1 MAEENK
7 QLENQNET
15 FSIKELTF
23 EPHLKTIIID
33 MGTGMNRMV
42 RYPGSEFFG
51 TRHLG
56 IQHSTKYNSL
66 NFGTGLLARPIFPGS
81 YRLIF
86 TGFSSSWTG
95 FYISSMGEASL
106 ALDNEG
112 LNLVIIT
119 GRAQQLFDL
128 MPNHIHREKIQVRV
142 ESIAYGWKIWNSG
155 RRDVHSRMNYVN
167 ERYGGEF
174 EEQYRI
180 RAIGPAALT
189 TDFGEIVSVTA
200 WKDEFTY
207 VDTWSGRGGFGSKM
221 LQEYNFAAVIYEGTY
236 IDKNFRECSVTDKW
250 FEDYYHKKLVAK
262 KLEATTKF
270 RFDRKFEAVGTLGVN
285 FASMD
290 GCTLT
295 FNYQTPSW
303 SEDERLASVNHYLK
317 QFNEE
322 TIKGKQNWT
331 CGEPCVAVC
340 LKINNRFKK
349 DYEPS
354 QTMAL
359 LCGAFDQQA
368 AELLNHH
375 ADDDISVGG
384 VVSWLMEPLYKGLAT
399 NEEHGVIQFPLWRKE
414 GLDIVVDSMHTA
426 RLRVELPNSFLY
438 NHGIIDFN
446 LGAKRGANKLAR
458 QHGRRAIDSFL
469 YVTFRRRGGMIPN
482 QNWTPSVLS
491 PTPTMRKYYMYYVND
506 FMYPRILG
514 RTNPERFK
522 IDNLSLGRFHYT
534 WTENIM
540 PDVIEQLYGKD
551 IAEKFQQSINTF
563 AYKRNICNNSG
574 FWKSYK
580 NIDLDESFFIRKYKI
595 KCDNNPDLLGWVDY
609 LRRDRRPQLLNFGM
623 KFTKE
628 SPKT

>member
-7 QLENQNET
+7 QLQNQNET

-33 MGTGMNRMV
+33 MGTGMNRKV

-51 TRHLG
+51 TRDLG

-106 ALDNEG
+106 ALDNEE
-112 LNLVIIT
+112 LNLISIT
-119 GRAQQLFDL
+119 GRAQQPSVL
-128 MPNHIHREKIQVRV
+128 MLNRIHGEKIQVQV
-142 ESIAYGWKIWNSG
+142 EPIADIWKIWNSA
-155 RRDVHSRMNYVN
+155 RRDVHSRMSYVN

-180 RAIGPAALT
+180 RAVGPAALT
-189 TDFGEIVSVTA
+189 TDFGEIVSVSA
-200 WKDEFTY
+200 RKDKFTH

-236 IDKNFRECSVTDKW
+236 IDKNFRDCSVANKW

-262 KLEATTKF
+262 ELEATTKF
-270 RFDRKFEAVGTLGVN
+270 RFDRKFETVGTFGVN

-290 GCTLT
+290 GCILT
-295 FNYQTPSW
+295 FNYQTPPW

-331 CGEPCVAVC
+331 CGEPCVAVYM
-340 LKINNRFKK
+340 KKNNRHKK

-354 QTMAL
+354 QTMAS
-359 LCGAFDQQA
+359 LCGVFDQQA

-375 ADDDISVGG
+375 ADDAISVGG

-399 NEEHGVIQFPLWRKE
+399 NEEHGVIQFPVWRKE
-414 GLDIVVDSMHTA
+414 GLDIAVNSMHTA
-426 RLRVELPNSFLY
+426 RIRVELPNSFLY
-438 NHGIIDFN
+438 NHGIMDFN
-446 LGAKRGANKLAR
+446 LGARQRASKLAR

-469 YVTFRRRGGMIPN
+469 YVTFRRRGWMIPN
-482 QNWTPSVLS
+482 QNWTPSVLE
-491 PTPTMRKYYMYYVND
+491 KYYMYNRND

-522 IDNLSLGRFHYT
+522 IDNLGLGCFYRN

-540 PDVIEQLYGKD
+540 PDVKRQLYGKD
-551 IAEKFQQSINTF
+551 IAEKFQQSINTL
-563 AYKRNICNNSG
+563 AYKIKSCNNSG
-574 FWKSYK
+574 LWKSNK
-580 NIDLDESFFIRKYKI
+580 NIDLVESFFIRKYKI
-595 KCDNNPDLLGWVDY
+595 ECDNNPDMLGWVDY

>member
-7 QLENQNET
+7 QLENQSET

-51 TRHLG
+51 TRDLE

-66 NFGTGLLARPIFPGS
+66 NFGTGLLARLIFPGS

-95 FYISSMGEASL
+95 FYISSIGGTSL

-112 LNLVIIT
+112 LNLVSIT
-119 GRAQQLFDL
+119 GRAQQPSVL
-128 MPNHIHREKIQVRV
+128 MLNRIHGEKIQVQV
-142 ESIAYGWKIWNSG
+142 ESFAEGWKIWNSA
-155 RRDVHSRMNYVN
+155 RRDVHSRMSYVN

-174 EEQYRI
+174 EEQDRT
-180 RAIGPAALT
+180 RAVGPAALT
-189 TDFGEIVSVTA
+189 TDFGEIVSITTL
-200 WKDEFTY
+200 KDEFTH
-207 VDTWSGRGGFGSKM
+207 VDTWSGRSGFGSKM
-221 LQEYNFAAVIYEGTY
+221 LQEYNISAVIYEGTH
-236 IDKNFRECSVTDKW
+236 IDKNFRDCSVTDKW

-262 KLEATTKF
+262 ELEATTKF
-270 RFDRKFEAVGTLGVN
+270 RFDRKFETVGTFGVN

-331 CGEPCVAVC
+331 YGEPCVA
-340 LKINNRFKK
+340 LYMKKNNRYKK

-354 QTMAL
+354 QTMAS
-359 LCGAFDQQA
+359 LCGVFDQQA

-375 ADDDISVGG
+375 ADDAISVVG
-384 VVSWLMEPLYKGLAT
+384 VVSWLMELLYKSLAT
-399 NEEHGVIQFPLWRKE
+399 NEKLGAIQFPVWRKE
-414 GLDIVVDSMHTA
+414 GLDIAVDSLHNA

-446 LGAKRGANKLAR
+446 LGARQRASKLAR
-458 QHGRRAIDSFL
+458 QRGRGVIDSFL
-469 YVTFRRRGGMIPN
+469 YVTFRRRRGMIPN
-482 QNWTPSVLS
+482 QNWTPSVLG
-491 PTPTMRKYYMYYVND
+491 KYYMYNGND

-514 RTNPERFK
+514 RTNPKRFK
-522 IDNLSLGRFHYT
+522 IDNLSLDRFHYT

-540 PDVIEQLYGKD
+540 PNVIEQLYGKD
-551 IAEKFQQSINTF
+551 IAEKFQQSINTL
-563 AYKRNICNNSG
+563 AYKRNICNNSS
-574 FWKSYK
+574 FWKSNK
-580 NIDLDESFFIRKYKI
+580 NIDLVESFFIRKYKI

-628 SPKT
+628 SPRT